1 MWSDV
6 RGCDEMMILWRS
18 LCISSLTMY
27 LTTVTS
33 NWSRTITEITTIGA
47 GHSADTLSS
56 ASDFI
61 FLASS
66 YENGWPVLTITSNFP
81 TDSVRSAYNQ
91 CMVSIQSLYGYCMAS
106 VQSVHG
112 QCMMSIQWVYGQHT
126 ISVHTISVQSLYG
139 QRTISTI
146 TQYATSLLGSCTYST
161 RSNSEL
167 FFHWSANMAI
177 KLSLNLS
184 MWVAWGNHIQFC

>member
-66 YENGWPVLTITSNFP
+66 YENGWPVLTITSNFSHWQC
-81 TDSVRSAYNQ
+81 TVSIQSVYGQHTIIVRLLYGQRTISARSVYDEHTMSVRSAYNQ
-91 CMVSIQSLYGYCMAS
+91 CTYD
-106 VQSVHG
+106 
-112 QCMMSIQWVYGQHT
+112 
-126 ISVHTISVQSLYG
+126 
-139 QRTISTI
+139 QRTIIVWSAYNQYNHSICYFVAWQLHIFHKKQFWTSFSLKRKHGNQAI
-146 TQYATSLLGSCTYST
+146 TQS
-161 RSNSEL
+161 
-167 FFHWSANMAI
+167 
-177 KLSLNLS
+177 
-184 MWVAWGNHIQFC
+184 